1 MQSILPALESTNK
14 LFLSGPFGCGKS
26 TLAVERVRWLIRQE
40 RVRGDDILI
49 LVPQRTLAQT
59 YYTALRS
66 ADLPPGT
73 GPQVT
78 TVAGLARNAVQLYW
92 PLLTADGGF
101 PDDGNSGAKREP
113 TFLNLETSQ
122 YHMGQFVDAALE
134 RGDFDGVV
142 VERNRIISQVL
153 DNLNKAALHGFSIDE
168 AYQRLELAV
177 PTGEQQTARLNAL
190 RAARQISNEFRALC
204 LNETLI
210 DFSLQIELFNDQ
222 VLVHQWSRTHLF
234 RSHRHLVFDNLEED
248 THTAHGLVH
257 AWLPHLESALLLADS
272 DAGYRFFLGA
282 DPEGVEEL
290 AKACDEQ
297 ITLSRS
303 HVMSNTVAALA
314 DGVDRAMRGRAAVA
328 RDAAMQGDTTPAPME
343 ATTHDDVAEESPHA
357 LDALTLPDVEFR
369 FYPQMISWVV
379 EEVRRLVHDDGL
391 PPGEIAILSPFVSD
405 ALRFSLQTSLAE
417 HGITCTTHRPS
428 RALQDEPSARCLV
441 TLALLAH
448 PEWGIRPAADDVT
461 LALTLAISAL
471 DPVRAHLLSQ
481 IVYPP
486 RRKIVEL
493 GRFGSLVP
501 AMQERI
507 TFRIGEAY
515 DRLQGWLAG
524 YRASADPV
532 PLDQFFARLF
542 GELLSQPDYG
552 FHQDLD
558 AARIANQLVESARNF
573 RWSLENTI
581 SVDGLG
587 CKASVPSTKQDDG
600 LDWRV
605 RLGREYVQLF
615 ESGALGALYVPGWR
629 ISEDAVFLAPAYTFL
644 MRNQPVDV
652 QFWLDIGAGGWWERL
667 YQPLTHPFVLSRRW
681 SRHELWSDAHEYD
694 TRQQTMRRLL
704 LGLVRRT
711 RGRIYVTMSDYSESG
726 FEQRGPLMAL
736 VNRLL
741 AQTK

>member
-1 MQSILPALESTNK
+1 MQSILPALQATNK
-14 LFLSGPFGCGKS
+14 LFLSGPFGSGK
-26 TLAVERVRWLIRQE
+26 TTQAVQRVRWLMAQE

-59 YYTALRS
+59 YYAALRS
-66 ADLPPGT
+66 ADMPPGT
-73 GPQVT
+73 SPLVT

-92 PLLTADGGF
+92 PLLAGEGGF
-101 PDDGNSGAKREP
+101 ADANREP

-153 DNLNKAALHGFSIDE
+153 DNLNKAALLGFSIDE
-168 AYQRLELAV
+168 AYARLELAV
-177 PTGEQQTARLNAL
+177 PRGEQQTARLNAL
-190 RAARQISNEFRALC
+190 RAARQISGEFRALC
-204 LNETLI
+204 LAQTLI
-210 DFSLQIELFNDQ
+210 DFSLQVELFNDQ

-234 RSHRHLVFDNLEED
+234 RSRRHLIFDNLEED

-257 AWLPHLESALLLADS
+257 AWLPHLDSALLVSDT

-282 DPEGVEEL
+282 DPEGVTDL
-290 AKACDEQ
+290 AAACDEQ
-297 ITLSRS
+297 ITLD
-303 HVMSNTVAALA
+303 HGFVMSNDLAAL
-314 DGVDRAMRGRAAVA
+314 DRSVDLAMRGRAAVA
-328 RDAAMQGDTTPAPME
+328 REATPAKGE
-343 ATTHDDVAEESPHA
+343 APALDGITSVAELVEPEASA
-357 LDALTLPDVEFR
+357 LDALVVPDVEFR
-369 FYPQMISWVV
+369 FYPQMIGWVV
-379 EEVRRLVHDDGL
+379 AEIVRLVQDEGVS
-391 PPGEIAILSPFVSD
+391 PGEIAILSPFVSD
-405 ALRFSLQTSLAE
+405 ALRFSLQRSLGE
-417 HGITCTTHRPS
+417 HGIVCTTHRPS
-428 RALQDEPSARCLV
+428 RALQDEPAGRCLV

-448 PEWGIRPAADDVT
+448 PEWGVRPSSDDVT
-461 LALTLAISAL
+461 MALTLAITAL

-486 RRKIVEL
+486 RRKTIEL
-493 GRFGSLVP
+493 GRFGALVP

-515 DRLQGWLAG
+515 DRLQGWLAD

-542 GELLSQPDYG
+542 GEVLSQPDYG

-573 RWSLENTI
+573 RWALENMV
-581 SVDGLG
+581 SVDGAG
-587 CKASVPSTKQDDG
+587 TKAGESAGNPSEAG

-629 ISEDAVFLAPAYTFL
+629 ATEDAVFLAPAYTFL
-644 MRNQPVDV
+644 MRNQAVDI

-681 SRHELWSDAHEYD
+681 SRHELWTDAHEYE
-694 TRQQTMRRLL
+694 TRQQSMRKLL

-711 RGRIYVTMSDYSESG
+711 RSRIYVTMSDYSESG

-741 AQTK
+741 AQKR